1 MTAERLEK
9 LGYNKTEINLILQM
23 IEEVKAAR

>member
-9 LGYNKTEINLILQM
+9 LGYNPIEIKAILEM